1 MKVRLLFCLCV
12 CLSVV
17 ASVNAQQGHGELQFL
32 RDVGKGMI
40 HELFPKRVSY
50 TAEITLE
57 QENPRAVAA
66 ALTVLA
72 GPFGAHRIYLGT
84 TEWVPVFYTLTLGG
98 GLGVLPFID
107 LVYILVKNDI
117 SGCYHNPHI
126 FMWAQKKAD
135 P

>member
-1 MKVRLLFCLCV
+1 MKTRLLLCGIFLVCCLGR
-12 CLSVV
+12 
-17 ASVNAQQGHGELQFL
+17 ANAQHGHQELRFL
-32 RDVGKGMI
+32 KDLGKEVIKGI
-40 HELFPKRVSY
+40 VPERPSFVEES
-50 TAEITLE
+50 TSVE
-57 QENPRAVAA
+57 ENPRAVAA
-66 ALTVLA
+66 ALTILA

-98 GLGVLPFID
+98 GLGVLPIID

-126 FMWAQKKAD
+126 FMWAHKKAG